1 MLEIQTL
8 YKTVNVI
15 ARFFFFFFF
24 FFFFVKTDGWIK
36 YALCAHRYHLFK
48 VKTIIQLA
56 STRVDS
62 NNHNLVP
69 DETSHIHTGLA
80 LKGNANLKGIVL

>member
-24 FFFFVKTDGWIK
+24 FLFFFFFCFCFFFRVKTDGWIK
-36 YALCAHRYHLFK
+36 YVLCAHRYQLFK
-48 VKTIIQLA
+48 LKTIIQLTT
-56 STRVDS
+56 TRVGS
-62 NNHNLVP
+62 NNHYLVP
-69 DETSHIHTGLA
+69 D
-80 LKGNANLKGIVL
+80 